1 MEKMNLILMK
11 LDEMNGKIDRLG
23 ERMDR
28 LEERMDRLE
37 ERMDRLEERVIQLEL
52 KAVEQERWN
61 RKIEAQITKIEMSIE
76 MNCFTVSMQLEMVI
90 SIWVE
95 NWTMRLRVRLGEN
108 TFRFACCTL
117 KVKFAVLKK
126 TVRSVLEGE
135 TVISSK

>member
-23 ERMDR
+23 
-28 LEERMDRLE
+28 ERMDRLE

-76 MNCFTVSMQLEMVI
+76 NELLYGINAIGDGHIDLGRKLDNAVESAAWREHVQIRLLYFESEIRRIKENC
-90 SIWVE
+90 
-95 NWTMRLRVRLGEN
+95 
-108 TFRFACCTL
+108 
-117 KVKFAVLKK
+117 KK
-126 TVRSVLEGE
+126 CA
-135 TVISSK
+135 

>member
-76 MNCFTVSMQLEMVI
+76 NELLYGINAIGDGHIDLGRKLDNAVESAAWREHVQIRLLYFESEIRRIKENC
-90 SIWVE
+90 
-95 NWTMRLRVRLGEN
+95 
-108 TFRFACCTL
+108 
-117 KVKFAVLKK
+117 KK
-126 TVRSVLEGE
+126 CA
-135 TVISSK
+135 

>member
-23 ERMDR
+23 
-28 LEERMDRLE
+28 ERMDRLE

-76 MNCFTVSMQLEMVI
+76 NELLFGINAIGDGHIDLGRKLDNAVESAAWREHVQIRLLYFESEIRRIKENC
-90 SIWVE
+90 
-95 NWTMRLRVRLGEN
+95 
-108 TFRFACCTL
+108 
-117 KVKFAVLKK
+117 KK
-126 TVRSVLEGE
+126 CA
-135 TVISSK
+135 